1 VSQTPWKDNLPRESS
16 GLIRRARIHPLSS
29 MQSEPPHH
37 MQWLWIG
44 LAIMFVLIGASVFV
58 SVVFLNGSSTL
69 SNPGAV
75 WGFVGPAIGFFFL
88 IFFIFGWA
96 WFPYGRRYGRRRYRG
111 YYGGDDDD
119 AVQVLRQRYAR
130 GEITKEQLEQM
141 TKDLEQHSTRY

>member
-1 VSQTPWKDNLPRESS
+1 MTMQGDAP
-16 GLIRRARIHPLSS
+16 AR
-29 MQSEPPHH
+29 H

-58 SVVFLNGSSTL
+58 SVVFLNGSTAL

-88 IFFIFGWA
+88 ILFISGWA
-96 WFPYGRRYGRRRYRG
+96 WFAPYGRRMGMRKYRG
-111 YYGGDDDD
+111 YYGPDDDD

-141 TKDLEQHSTRY
+141 TRDLEQHSTRY